1 MCVSVYQYYKHIR
14 KYPQTPTFFLPLWDH
29 QEAVL
34 VGVDELTGFHLF
46 VEGDVCGDVVSGW

>member
-1 MCVSVYQYYKHIR
+1 MFTPAVPTTTNIVA
-14 KYPQTPTFFLPLWDH
+14 TPTFFFSLWDH